1 LVIRQHD
8 ATLPDTFE
16 HQEEF
21 IMMRHAFSVIITF
34 IFLNISDLSSIADS
48 FAEETVDPLSET
60 ISSEEQKLELQK
72 AREEILVLKA
82 ILEAYHK
89 ANTHYLR
96 LSAYTARKEE
106 GNDDIENTAI
116 MQRPK
121 IGWTVAVS
129 RDLRGWLGK
138 RVYVEGFGI
147 RMVSDLMNPRY
158 SKSIDILV
166 PEVSEAMEIG
176 VRENVF
182 VTLIEP
188 LAQSD
193 KGLSQE
199 CLHFTSHAE
208 P

>member
-1 LVIRQHD
+1 LPRSN
-8 ATLPDTFE
+8 AALPDIFDQ
-16 HQEEF
+16 QEEF
-21 IMMRHAFSVIITF
+21 IMMRHAFSMIILF
-34 IFLNISDLSSIADS
+34 IFVNLSALSMVAES
-48 FAEETVDPLSET
+48 SAEETVNPLSD
-60 ISSEEQKLELQK
+60 IICIEEQKLELQK

-106 GNDDIENTAI
+106 CNDDIENTAI

-121 IGWTVAVS
+121 AGWTVAVS

-138 RVYVEGFGI
+138 RVYVEGFGV
-147 RMVSDLMNPRY
+147 RMVSDLMNPRHA
-158 SKSIDILV
+158 KSIDILV
-166 PEVSEAMEIG
+166 PEASEAMEIG
-176 VRENVF
+176 IRENVF

-193 KGLSQE
+193 NGISQE
-199 CLHFTSHAE
+199 CLHFTSNAE

>member
-1 LVIRQHD
+1 
-8 ATLPDTFE
+8 
-16 HQEEF
+16 
-21 IMMRHAFSVIITF
+21 MMRYAFPVIILS
-34 IFLNISDLSSIADS
+34 IILNLNALSAVAGDS
-48 FAEETVDPLSET
+48 AEDAVNPLLEM
-60 ISSEEQKLELQK
+60 IYIDEQKLELQK
-72 AREEILVLKA
+72 AQEEILVLKA

-106 GNDDIENTAI
+106 CNDDIENTAI

-121 IGWTVAVS
+121 TGWTVAVS

-147 RMVSDLMNPRY
+147 RMVSDLMNHRY

-166 PEVSEAMEIG
+166 SDVSEAMEIG

-188 LAQSD
+188 LAQSE
-193 KGLSQE
+193 KGISQE
-199 CLHFTSHAE
+199 CLHFTSHVE

>member
-1 LVIRQHD
+1 
-8 ATLPDTFE
+8 
-16 HQEEF
+16 
-21 IMMRHAFSVIITF
+21 MMRHAFPVIILS
-34 IFLNISDLSSIADS
+34 IVLNFNALSAIAGDS
-48 FAEETVDPLSET
+48 VEEAVNPLLEM
-60 ISSEEQKLELQK
+60 IYIDEQKLELQQ

-106 GNDDIENTAI
+106 CNDDIENTAI
-116 MQRPK
+116 MQRP
-121 IGWTVAVS
+121 ITGWTVAVS

-147 RMVSDLMNPRY
+147 RMVSDLMNSRY

-166 PEVSEAMEIG
+166 SDVSEAEEIG

-193 KGLSQE
+193 KGISWE
-199 CLHFTSHAE
+199 CLHFTSQAE

>member
-1 LVIRQHD
+1 
-8 ATLPDTFE
+8 
-16 HQEEF
+16 
-21 IMMRHAFSVIITF
+21 MMRHFIQVIILF
-34 IFLNISDLSSIADS
+34 IILNLSALSAIAGDS
-48 FAEETVDPLSET
+48 AEETVNPLSEM
-60 ISSEEQKLELQK
+60 IFIDEQKLELRK
-72 AREEILVLKA
+72 ARDEILVLKA

-106 GNDDIENTAI
+106 CNDDIENTAI

-121 IGWTVAVS
+121 TGWTVAVS

-138 RVYVEGFGI
+138 RIYIEGFGI

-158 SKSIDILV
+158 AKSIDILV
-166 PEVSEAMEIG
+166 SEVSEAEEIG

-193 KGLSQE
+193 KGISQE

>member
-1 LVIRQHD
+1 M
-8 ATLPDTFE
+8 F
-16 HQEEF
+16 
-21 IMMRHAFSVIITF
+21 RHPFSVII
-34 IFLNISDLSSIADS
+34 IILAQLYAISAMAGSSV
-48 FAEETVDPLSET
+48 EMTVEAFSE
-60 ISSEEQKLELQK
+60 IVCIDEQKQELQK
-72 AREEILVLKA
+72 AQEEITVLKA

-106 GNDDIENTAI
+106 CNDDIENTAI

-121 IGWTVAVS
+121 PGWTVAVS

-147 RMVSDLMNPRY
+147 RMVSDLMNSRY
-158 SKSIDILV
+158 TKAIDILV
-166 PEVSEAMEIG
+166 PDVDEALEIG

-188 LAQSD
+188 LAQSE
-193 KGLSQE
+193 KGINQE